1 MKHQEFQFT
10 KHLQMKRSSFIV
22 SPLKPKTKNIYK
34 SLDTIVLIKLINIPV
49 VGGFYGQTIEEIC

>member
-1 MKHQEFQFT
+1 MKHQEFQFN
-10 KHLQMKRSSFIV
+10 KHLQMKRNSFII
-22 SPLKPKTKNIYK
+22 SPLKRKTKNIYK